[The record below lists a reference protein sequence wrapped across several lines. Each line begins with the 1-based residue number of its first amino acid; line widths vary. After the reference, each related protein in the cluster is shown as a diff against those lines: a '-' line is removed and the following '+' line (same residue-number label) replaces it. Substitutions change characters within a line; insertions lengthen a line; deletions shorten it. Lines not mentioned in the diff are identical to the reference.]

1 MRRQLAAF
9 ACTIWL
15 CLTATAHGTDRL
27 IPLDVA
33 GLRAELSALEG
44 RVVLINFWATWCR
57 PCLEEIPTLMQLQT
71 KLQDNGFS
79 LVAVSLDDAAS
90 VETRVKPFMN
100 KKFPGFTSYL
110 SIERDMDS
118 MTSVIDPAWNGILP
132 TSYLLAR
139 DGSVAERLQGIYS
152 AEEFSEKILALSK

>member
-1 MRRQLAAF
+1 
-9 ACTIWL
+9 
-15 CLTATAHGTDRL
+15 
-27 IPLDVA
+27 
-33 GLRAELSALEG
+33 
-44 RVVLINFWATWCR
+44 VVLINFWATWCR

-100 KKFPGFTSYL
+100 KQFPGFTSYL